1 MIKGIGIDIIEIDRI
16 AKAIDRKG
24 GLFIERLFTRNEQPP
39 APDTTSE
46 TTAKYLATYYA
57 GRFAAK
63 EAVVKALGTGF
74 RGITWLDIEILND
87 NLGKPC
93 VTLSPEIAKSFDHP
107 QLLITISHCKSYA
120 SAFCLWQS

>member
-16 AKAIDRKG
+16 AKAIERKG
-24 GLFIERLFTRNEQPP
+24 AHFIERLFTRNEQP
-39 APDTTSE
+39 
-46 TTAKYLATYYA
+46 TASDVTAHYLATYYA

-87 NLGKPC
+87 KLGNP
-93 VTLSPEIAKSFDHP
+93 T
-107 QLLITISHCKSYA
+107 
-120 SAFCLWQS
+120 